1 MSSDAPHLIL
11 ISGPVGVGKT
21 SVAQEMSNQLAKTGV
36 AHTFVD
42 LDALTYTYP
51 RRDDDPYGQNLAL
64 KNLQAVWA
72 NAQIY
77 NPGVLIVARVIETPE
92 GALKIAD
99 TVNASECTIVRLE
112 AQDETLLNRV
122 RQREQGT
129 ARVWHEARALEL
141 SQSLSETDF
150 ANLVLG
156 TDDRSVGDIANEI
169 ILGLQLNS
177 QSKPNKL

>member
-21 SVAQEMSNQLAKTGV
+21 TVAQEMSNQLAETGV

-77 NPGVLIVARVIETPE
+77 YPRVLIIARVIETAA
-92 GALKIAD
+92 GALEIAD

-122 RQREQGT
+122 HQREQG
-129 ARVWHEARALEL
+129 AGHAWHEARALEL

-169 ILGLQLNS
+169 IRGLQLNS